1 MIIIHFICIYICI
14 ALFKEL
20 KDALHKSKIKIK
32 IIKTVTLRYKC
43 RTNYMNP
50 GLEDSWMNLGKN
62 AKHLLRAQTQ
72 TYNGAHADTLKTY
85 KVLRTHKHA
94 RVAHKHRCAVLTG
107 AHTLEDGAR
116 AR

>member
-1 MIIIHFICIYICI
+1 MQDKLY
-14 ALFKEL
+14 E
-20 KDALHKSKIKIK
+20 S
-32 IIKTVTLRYKC
+32 R
-43 RTNYMNP
+43 P
-50 GLEDSWMNLGKN
+50 GRFMDELGKN

-116 AR
+116 ARAR